1 MSNWL
6 SKSNTSFSI
15 ASDGKNPHLDNRVH
29 CYYYSCVQ
37 RLFYILNSKIGMS
50 EEDID
55 NQCNP
60 KVSGNGGTH
69 TWLAKYFEEY
79 LVKQTHHLDSLDLK
93 KYLSYLK
100 QKRVLADYK
109 MASTEPKDLKQVED
123 FYNKVKNILD
133 RRFP

>member
-1 MSNWL
+1 
-6 SKSNTSFSI
+6 
-15 ASDGKNPHLDNRVH
+15 
-29 CYYYSCVQ
+29 
-37 RLFYILNSKIGMS
+37 MS

-100 QKRVLADYK
+100 QKL
-109 MASTEPKDLKQVED
+109 Q
-123 FYNKVKNILD
+123 
-133 RRFP
+133 